1 MFASAITWYVSNSA
15 FVSLF
20 GISIGITSSAVGL
33 TICGITAGIKKYYSI
48 IKNKKKKHGKIVLLA
63 KSKSNGTEILISNG
77 LINSSI
83 SLNSNLT

>member
-1 MFASAITWYVSNSA
+1 MFASAITWCVSNSA

-20 GISIGITSSAVGL
+20 CISIGITSSAVGL

-48 IKNKKKKHGKIVLLA
+48 IKNKKKKNGKIVLLA